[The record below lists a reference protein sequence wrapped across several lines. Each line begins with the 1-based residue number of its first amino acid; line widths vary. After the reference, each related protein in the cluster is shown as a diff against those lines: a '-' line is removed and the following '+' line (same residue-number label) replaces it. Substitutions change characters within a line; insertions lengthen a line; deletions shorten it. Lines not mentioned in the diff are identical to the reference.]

1 MDARTVVLVTRA
13 GGDRSPRPWQERRR
27 AASMGLLRR
36 VADSVRLTAV
46 VRPTRVAG
54 LGMCCSVKVAL
65 PGPRQ
70 VPGEAAGEH
79 ADEHVAADRP
89 AR

>member
-1 MDARTVVLVTRA
+1 
-13 GGDRSPRPWQERRR
+13 
-27 AASMGLLRR
+27 MGLLRR

-70 VPGEAAGEH
+70 VPGEVAGEH
-79 ADEHVAADRP
+79 ADEHVAADP
-89 AR
+89 AGAVVVDRTLVVAGATGWLGYAVCATSEP